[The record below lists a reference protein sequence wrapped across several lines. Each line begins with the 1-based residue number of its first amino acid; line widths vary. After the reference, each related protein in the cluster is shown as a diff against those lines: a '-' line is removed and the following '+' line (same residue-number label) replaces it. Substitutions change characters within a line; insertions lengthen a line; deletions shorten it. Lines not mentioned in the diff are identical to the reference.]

1 MDFTD
6 KQKPIFPRKH
16 CVWKNK
22 SKSRKRGFFFC
33 SFLSPVNQF
42 LLWHEDNK
50 IKMMATVTGRI
61 ETWMDSVAFRSLESA
76 EVVEVNTT
84 VITAT
89 SKLSELDLRTQS
101 RGEFTL
107 GNEFTSKESQCG
119 IHPNFPAMSQ
129 IWLIPNIPTIM
140 SQWTHRFCS
149 WTLSWPFSTNYLR
162 IVRLFIE
169 AWKKKGP
176 VCADKGRLIFHSGP
190 QVLKLIFINL
200 VWTWNRSFQVIFFS
214 VQCKRT
220 ESVVRRHNTAFI
232 IIWFHLY
239 FCAQLSGPSNW
250 LAALW

>member
-1 MDFTD
+1 MTVPTHTYAVRF
-6 KQKPIFPRKH
+6 RKFG
-16 CVWKNK
+16 
-22 SKSRKRGFFFC
+22 RDFFC
-33 SFLSPVNQF
+33 CCLEHAIIWLWISSFASLTLDGLHRKIKPDISKETLVCKKTKVKAKKRLF
-42 LLWHEDNK
+42 LLSFSVPCQSVL
-50 IKMMATVTGRI
+50 TL
-61 ETWMDSVAFRSLESA
+61 TWRQQNQNDGHYDRQNRNLNGFCCFRSLDSA

-119 IHPNFPAMSQ
+119 IHPNFPAMNQ
-129 IWLIPNIPTIM
+129 LWLIPNIPTIM
-140 SQWTHRFCS
+140 SQWTHRFCN

-169 AWKKKGP
+169 AWKKNGP

-200 VWTWNRSFQVIFFS
+200 VWTWNRSF
-214 VQCKRT
+214 
-220 ESVVRRHNTAFI
+220 
-232 IIWFHLY
+232 
-239 FCAQLSGPSNW
+239 
-250 LAALW
+250 